1 MLQVSL
7 RQMNQT
13 RLYVQQQ
20 EVQQHEVQVGLLV
33 LGLPPL
39 LATEQYVQLLQQH
52 LDMKSESP
60 D

>member
-1 MLQVSL
+1 
-7 RQMNQT
+7 MNQT
-13 RLYVQQQ
+13 RLYVQQR
-20 EVQQHEVQVGLLV
+20 EVQEQEVQVGLLV
-33 LGLPPL
+33 VGLPPM

>member
-1 MLQVSL
+1 
-7 RQMNQT
+7 MNQT
-13 RLYVQQQ
+13 RLYIQQQ
-20 EVQQHEVQVGLLV
+20 EVQQEVQVGLLV

-52 LDMKSESP
+52 LVMKSESP